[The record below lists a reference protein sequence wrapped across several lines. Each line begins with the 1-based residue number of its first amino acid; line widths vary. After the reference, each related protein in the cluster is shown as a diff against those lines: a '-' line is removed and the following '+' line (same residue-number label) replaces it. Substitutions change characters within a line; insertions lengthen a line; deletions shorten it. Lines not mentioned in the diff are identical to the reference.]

1 MSGTV
6 SSGDGTPAGALAT
19 ARVAIRRRP
28 SVIWLVPL
36 VALLIAGWLAWDTLS
51 KRGPTITVTFESAE
65 GLVAGQ
71 SQVKYK
77 DVVMGM
83 VKSFTL
89 SPDLTHVIV
98 TAQMKPEAAALLT
111 SRARFWVVKP
121 RLFAGS
127 ISGLETVL
135 SGAYIAL
142 LPSTEKAPAAH
153 DFKGLEDPP
162 VMQSDVPGHTFLL
175 KAERLGSISAGSP
188 VFYRGLD
195 VGEVLGWD
203 IADMAESVTLH
214 AFVRS
219 PFDQYVHEETHF
231 WNVSGVSLD
240 LGAEG
245 VRLRVESLRALL
257 LGGIAFDTPPH
268 PHTPMVTAQ
277 DAVFPLYDDKLAADA
292 AGYTRRIELLA
303 YFPGAVDGLAK
314 GAPVTLRGIRIGQV
328 TSVRLEYDRQSDTLR
343 VPVRFEVQPQ
353 RVADSDEVAPRG
365 PLDNIR
371 RLVAQGLRAQLNTV
385 SLLTGQK
392 GIEFA
397 MVADAPPAEVTIVD
411 GDIIMPTAP
420 DQFGSIVELVNA
432 LVAKLSKLPFE
443 RIGANLDATLAG
455 VNDMVNGAPLRQT
468 LVALQGT
475 MNAAREVMTA
485 LAGSSGPAIRRLP
498 QIAADLQELDDARQ
512 PAAAEP
518 RYRLWR
524 QLEVQPR
531 PQPPDGAGSNDAA
544 QAIRVLSDVLT
555 RHPEALIRGR
565 PDLGG
570 GK

>member
-1 MSGTV
+1 
-6 SSGDGTPAGALAT
+6 
-19 ARVAIRRRP
+19 
-28 SVIWLVPL
+28 
-36 VALLIAGWLAWDTLS
+36 
-51 KRGPTITVTFESAE
+51 
-65 GLVAGQ
+65 
-71 SQVKYK
+71 
-77 DVVMGM
+77 
-83 VKSFTL
+83 
-89 SPDLTHVIV
+89 
-98 TAQMKPEAAALLT
+98 
-111 SRARFWVVKP
+111 
-121 RLFAGS
+121 
-127 ISGLETVL
+127 
-135 SGAYIAL
+135 
-142 LPSTEKAPAAH
+142 
-153 DFKGLEDPP
+153 
-162 VMQSDVPGHTFLL
+162 
-175 KAERLGSISAGSP
+175 
-188 VFYRGLD
+188 
-195 VGEVLGWD
+195 
-203 IADMAESVTLH
+203 
-214 AFVRS
+214 
-219 PFDQYVHEETHF
+219 
-231 WNVSGVSLD
+231 
-240 LGAEG
+240 
-245 VRLRVESLRALL
+245 
-257 LGGIAFDTPPH
+257 
-268 PHTPMVTAQ
+268 MVTAQ

-303 YFPGAVDGLAK
+303 YFPGTVDGLAK

-392 GIEFA
+392 GIELA

-420 DQFGSIVELVNA
+420 DQFGSIVESVNA

-498 QIAADLQELDDARQ
+498 QIAADLQDSMTRANRLLLSLDTGYGDNSKFNRDLN
-512 PAAAEP
+512 
-518 RYRLWR
+518 RLMV
-524 QLEVQPR
+524 QL
-531 PQPPDGAGSNDAA
+531 NDAA